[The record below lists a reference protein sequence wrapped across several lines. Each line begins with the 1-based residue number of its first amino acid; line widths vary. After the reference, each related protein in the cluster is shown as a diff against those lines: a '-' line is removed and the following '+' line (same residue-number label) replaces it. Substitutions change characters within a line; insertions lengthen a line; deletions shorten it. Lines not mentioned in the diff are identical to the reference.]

1 VMLKEGNILLT
12 GTFDDFQKSKD
23 PFVAQ
28 FLSDAA

>member
-1 VMLKEGNILLT
+1 VMLKEGEILIA
-12 GTFDDFQKSKD
+12 GTYSELHNSKD